1 MDCSHQ
7 PHSIHGIF
15 QARILEW
22 VAFPTPGDLPDPGI
36 ELESPVLA
44 GRFFT
49 AEPQGK
55 PQIKIKTFYLQLWY
69 YGNYINFAFYE
80 FWGVFTF

>member
-1 MDCSHQ
+1 MNCSRQ

-15 QARILEW
+15 QARIREW
-22 VAFPTPGDLPDPGI
+22 VEFPTPGDLPDPGI

-55 PQIKIKTFYLQLWY
+55 PQIKIKH
-69 YGNYINFAFYE
+69 YIYNSDIMEIILILHFMSFGG
-80 FWGVFTF
+80 F

>member
-1 MDCSHQ
+1 MNCSGQ

-15 QARILEW
+15 QARIREW

-49 AEPQGK
+49 TEPQGK
-55 PQIKIKTFYLQLWY
+55 TQIKIKH
-69 YGNYINFAFYE
+69 YIYNSDIMEIILILHFMSFGG
-80 FWGVFTF
+80 F